1 MCKYIIILY
10 VPVNLSYFKQP
21 ILGNKK
27 FTWNYRINKN
37 KEHTLYGHPKWNT
50 TRGNNLLLSVVNL
63 PSGCNPDKL
72 FSEWRHWRSFDG
84 QLASV
89 DISPEP
95 FDRTNIQYAISSEGN
110 ALILQTNTSKSTRII
125 GAALRRQESHKFI
138 YWPSLLP

>member
-50 TRGNNLLLSVVNL
+50 TRGNYLLL
-63 PSGCNPDKL
+63 
-72 FSEWRHWRSFDG
+72 
-84 QLASV
+84 
-89 DISPEP
+89 
-95 FDRTNIQYAISSEGN
+95 
-110 ALILQTNTSKSTRII
+110 
-125 GAALRRQESHKFI
+125 
-138 YWPSLLP
+138 